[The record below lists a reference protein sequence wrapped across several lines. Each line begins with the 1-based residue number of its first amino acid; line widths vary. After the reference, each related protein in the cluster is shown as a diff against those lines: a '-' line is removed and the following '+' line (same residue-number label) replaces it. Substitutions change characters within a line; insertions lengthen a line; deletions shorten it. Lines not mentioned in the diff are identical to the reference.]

1 MYVMPVA
8 SVRLILQGTVMTMDP
23 ALPFGEAVGIRD
35 GRIAAVGA
43 GEEVRAALGDE
54 VEVVRL
60 DGAVLPGFIDAPHHY
75 CLAPVDAGGPALPP
89 PPRSPI
95 AALLAPGER

>member
-43 GEEVRAALGDE
+43 GGEVRAALGDE

-60 DGAVLPGFIDAPHHY
+60 DGAVLPGFIDAHHPY
-75 CLAPVDAGGPALPP
+75 CLAPFDAGGPALHPP
-89 PPRSPI
+89 ARSSLCD
-95 AALLAPGER
+95 LLAPGGR